1 VPDAT
6 GPAVEVPTGER
17 VVTVKSGVVGEVE
30 MDVDTGA
37 GAGAGTAGVGKRS
50 IDEEGDEQERY
61 AKRAR
66 ESVEVGLSVLVF
78 FVAWSGSVFFVG

>member
-1 VPDAT
+1 M
-6 GPAVEVPTGER
+6 
-17 VVTVKSGVVGEVE
+17 VTVESGVGGDVD
-30 MDVDTGA
+30 MDVDT

-66 ESVEVGLSVLVF
+66 ESVEVGLLVRLVF
-78 FVAWSGSVFFVG
+78 RRLVFRSGASFVG